1 MNADLKVS
9 IKITHSKMA
18 SAVSLTLK
26 GKKKKQATQD
36 GKLFGVCRININSRG
51 IGCDCFSC
59 PQIMLTCS
67 FLLPVLFSSL
77 WIAIFPLTHTFLVF
91 RNSSTNCTSLLNHTC
106 KELKNTNKNKPK
118 ERAEVELVATYVQNF
133 LNGNLNARK
142 DNTAEKKV
150 FKKDYFAEI
159 KH

>member
-1 MNADLKVS
+1 MDS
-9 IKITHSKMA
+9 Y
-18 SAVSLTLK
+18 
-26 GKKKKQATQD
+26 
-36 GKLFGVCRININSRG
+36 
-51 IGCDCFSC
+51 
-59 PQIMLTCS
+59 
-67 FLLPVLFSSL
+67 
-77 WIAIFPLTHTFLVF
+77 FPLTHTFLVF